1 VDTFLAIASK
11 RDVRRYLDRPL
22 PADVVERILDAGRL
36 AGSSKN
42 TQPWTFVVVESAER
56 REALAETVFVA
67 ENVRS
72 AALVVAIVG
81 KRNFDTGRVAQN
93 MFLAAW
99 NEGVVSCPNGVPDP
113 EAGARAIGADGEE
126 VGIVLT
132 FAYPVRQ
139 YDPERRPAER
149 WSERADRKPLAEVVR
164 RV

>member
-11 RDVRRYLDRPL
+11 RDVRRYADRPL
-22 PADVVERILDAGRL
+22 PDDVVERILDAGRL
-36 AGSSKN
+36 SGSSKN
-42 TQPWTFVVVESAER
+42 SQPWTFVVVESPER

-67 ENVRS
+67 ENVRT
-72 AALVVAIVG
+72 AALVVAVLG

-99 NEGVVSCPNGVPDP
+99 NDGVVSCPNGVPDP
-113 EAGARAIGADGEE
+113 EAGARALGFEGE

-149 WSERADRKPLAEVVR
+149 WSERADRKPLEEVVR